1 MSRKTWRSL
10 DNPPLSTPV
19 LEVLQDM
26 GFPLMTPV
34 QTAAIPLLLAR
45 KDVSAEAVTGSG
57 KTLAFLVP
65 LLELLQRRHKE
76 SPWTS
81 KEIGAIIISPTRELA
96 RQIHEV
102 LGKFMA
108 HPQLEQFRQQLLVG
122 GNHIEED
129 IVALRRETP
138 CILVCT
144 PGRLEDLLQRKAD
157 DLQLTSRVKSLEFL
171 VLDEADRLLDLG
183 FKQSI
188 SHILAYLPRQRRTGL
203 FSATQTTE
211 VTDLIR
217 AGLRNPVLVSV
228 KEKASLNTPALL
240 QNFYK
245 IVQPE
250 CKFLELLQFLRSPR
264 SRSGKVLI
272 FFPTCACVE
281 YWVEL
286 IPRLLPERLVLGI
299 HGKMKSKRAQVV
311 ERFRREPL
319 AVLLCTDVLA
329 RGLDVP
335 EIEWVVQW
343 DPPAN
348 ASSFV
353 HRVGRTARQGVAG
366 KALVLLL
373 PSEDAYVQFLKLNQ
387 KVELSELRM
396 VEGEEEEQEARE
408 QEQEEEE
415 EEHDG
420 EEAEQLQE
428 ETDEEDQG
436 EGHEEEEKDHEEEL
450 EEEEH
455 MAGETPLHS
464 TLERMHQ
471 LQLADRGIYDKG
483 MRAFVS
489 HVRAYTKHECSAILR
504 LKDLDL
510 GKMATAYGLLQL
522 PRMPELKNYT
532 GAGFIAPKCELN
544 LAKLSYKNAQK
555 EQLRQQKQLILEQTG
570 SWPGKQK
577 PHMKRTES
585 WDHTKR
591 AKLDAKSKK
600 ELRKAKK
607 ERKRK
612 REKEEAEG
620 GGEKG
625 AKRKRR
631 QQFTQDE
638 LDELASDIRLFKR
651 LKKKKITEEDYDKA
665 MGIDSDDD

>member
-396 VEGEEEEQEARE
+396 
-408 QEQEEEE
+408 
-415 EEHDG
+415 
-420 EEAEQLQE
+420 
-428 ETDEEDQG
+428 
-436 EGHEEEEKDHEEEL
+436 EEL